1 MEKKFSRDMGSLE
14 RAFSFI
20 DEFAAKENLDD
31 SVKRAVYLAVDEL
44 LTNMIKYHPANANDI
59 TIALERQAETLTIK
73 LIDRDVE
80 PFDITERKD
89 PDLPASLDER
99 KPGGLG
105 IFLTRKAVDTIKYDY
120 HDRTSTV
127 TLTKRLRRN
136 DV

>member
-1 MEKKFSRDMGSLE
+1 
-14 RAFSFI
+14 
-20 DEFAAKENLDD
+20 
-31 SVKRAVYLAVDEL
+31 
-44 LTNMIKYHPANANDI
+44 MIKYHPANANDI